1 MRPNLIA
8 YLRQYGNKSFE
19 ELPFSEVDSLIL
31 TEMSYFK
38 FDGLVPGFR
47 HGMAVRRPVT
57 LKELQTHP
65 DMEKMFSDEVFGK
78 RYRELFELVCAGR
91 RFGRTRVNYFV
102 NYVDKAKEM
111 QFSAVTFFLEN
122 RVRYIAYR
130 GTDETLIGWK
140 ENFNMAYMEPVPAQR
155 AALSYSRK
163 VAGMS
168 RGPLM
173 IGGHSKGGNLAV
185 YVAACCEPA
194 YQKRILTVYSFD
206 GPGFSREFY
215 VDSGYRRIQDKI
227 CKIVPAYSV
236 VGMILDNEM
245 GFRPV
250 DSFGAGLLQHD
261 PFTWVIKNGRF
272 QYRHDIY
279 RRVSHK
285 TKVLNLW
292 IDSLSAR
299 QIQDFVDISYGV
311 LTASQA
317 KTVYELSKGPMRR
330 LFLILKALRGLD
342 QGARK
347 ILALVLGRLLHF
359 KWKSAEETLKSSVSA
374 VSDNRKQK
382 RRQSRSR

>member
-1 MRPNLIA
+1 
-8 YLRQYGNKSFE
+8 
-19 ELPFSEVDSLIL
+19 
-31 TEMSYFK
+31 
-38 FDGLVPGFR
+38 
-47 HGMAVRRPVT
+47 
-57 LKELQTHP
+57 
-65 DMEKMFSDEVFGK
+65 
-78 RYRELFELVCAGR
+78 
-91 RFGRTRVNYFV
+91 
-102 NYVDKAKEM
+102 
-111 QFSAVTFFLEN
+111 
-122 RVRYIAYR
+122 
-130 GTDETLIGWK
+130 
-140 ENFNMAYMEPVPAQR
+140 
-155 AALSYSRK
+155 
-163 VAGMS
+163 
-168 RGPLM
+168 
-173 IGGHSKGGNLAV
+173 
-185 YVAACCEPA
+185 
-194 YQKRILTVYSFD
+194 
-206 GPGFSREFY
+206 
-215 VDSGYRRIQDKI
+215 
-227 CKIVPAYSV
+227 
-236 VGMILDNEM
+236 MILDNEM